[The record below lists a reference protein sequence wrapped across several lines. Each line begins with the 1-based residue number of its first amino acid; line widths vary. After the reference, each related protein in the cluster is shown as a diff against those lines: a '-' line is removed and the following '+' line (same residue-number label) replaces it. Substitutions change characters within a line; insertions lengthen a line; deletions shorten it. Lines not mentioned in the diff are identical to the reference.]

1 MGPDGA
7 LSSDEVNF
15 LIYRYLLEAGFT
27 HSAFV
32 FGCESTVS
40 KVNIDGKDVPIG
52 ALVSFIQKGFQFMEL
67 EANLTDDGSDVY
79 GKYASLSARDILTK
93 DLKELKE
100 AAKELKLRDAP
111 EDQAAPAAAG
121 GPSAAEPS
129 SQQPI
134 EIPSTA
140 MRQIEGHDA
149 EVLSVSWSPVAGS
162 LATGSADGSARI
174 WNISTGRSVQC
185 SADTS
190 GDMIIG
196 VEWSPDGKILAAI
209 TASGAML
216 LFNPRGALLHT
227 CPNPTGA
234 STLALQWSRGGT
246 HLASGGAD
254 GTVIVWD
261 PSTGT
266 QTQQWTMPGDAPVFD
281 LHWRNDQELAAAGE
295 NGCVAIF
302 RVGKSDVVR
311 ASKEHGLKM
320 EGSGAAACSGA
331 LNPETVNMVRWD
343 PSGQHLASAA
353 NDMTVGL
360 WEMDPDAT
368 PRLLTG
374 HKREVGWVAWR
385 CLPSQEGNA
394 PLLASGSSDG
404 SIRLWSTDPDNTGK
418 ICVGV
423 LDQHEEGI
431 TCVAWSPD
439 GKRVVAGDAGG
450 LVTVWGLTPGGTGAR
465 AGYVLCSLHGNG
477 QVADVQWLKDGT
489 ALAVVFS
496 GSTGVTLVDLP
507 NF

>member
-1 MGPDGA
+1 MICFPWP
-7 LSSDEVNF
+7 LPVCS
-15 LIYRYLLEAGFT
+15 GFT

-93 DLKELKE
+93 DLKELRE

-111 EDQAAPAAAG
+111 EEQAAPAGAAG
-121 GPSAAEPS
+121 GPSAQPI

-140 MRQIEGHDA
+140 LRQLEGHEA
-149 EVLSVSWSPVAGS
+149 EVLSVSWSPAAGS

-185 SADTS
+185 SADTA

-209 TASGAML
+209 TGTGSML
-216 LFNPRGALLHT
+216 LFNPRGALLQT

-234 STLALQWSRGGT
+234 LTLALQWSRGGT
-246 HLASGGAD
+246 YLASGGAD
-254 GTVIVWD
+254 GTVTVWD
-261 PSTGT
+261 PSSGS

-281 LHWRNDQELAAAGE
+281 LHWRNDQDLAAAGE
-295 NGCVAIF
+295 DGCVAIF
-302 RVGKSDVVR
+302 RVGKTDAVR

-320 EGSGAAACSGA
+320 EGAGAGAAAFSGA
-331 LNPETVNMVRWD
+331 VNPETVNMVRWD
-343 PSGQHLASAA
+343 PSGNHLASAS
-353 NDMTVGL
+353 NDMTVGV
-360 WEMDPDAT
+360 WERDPDAP

-385 CLPSQEGNA
+385 CTSPQDGNE

-404 SIRLWSTDPDNTGK
+404 SVRLWTLEPDNSGRN
-418 ICVGV
+418 CVGV

-439 GKRVVAGDAGG
+439 GNRVVAGDSGG
-450 LVTVWGLTPGGTGAR
+450 LVTVWGLIPGGTGAR
-465 AGYVLCSLHGNG
+465 AGRVLSSLRGNG

-489 ALAVVFS
+489 TLAVAFS
-496 GSTGVTLVDLP
+496 GNLGVTLVDLP
-507 NF
+507 KL